1 MKYLIIILALIVY
14 QNFFFGQNKTKV
26 ALTPAYFDVT
36 AIDVPIGAVI
46 DEATTC
52 TIYISNTGTTGGTQD
67 VTIDWQKGGVSK
79 YSHDVSKTISGEG
92 STNFTDEYTPLLG
105 GVDWKIIVTTDD
117 DSLESIAFT
126 VNL

>member
-1 MKYLIIILALIVY
+1 MKYIIITLGLIIC

-36 AIDVPIGAVI
+36 AIDVPVDAVV

-52 TIYISNTGTTGGTQD
+52 TIYISNTGTTGGIQD

-79 YSHDVSKTISGEG
+79 YSHDVSKTIGGSG
-92 STNFTDEYTPLLG
+92 SINFTDEYTPLLG
-105 GVDWKIIVTTDD
+105 GTDWKITVTTDD
-117 DSLESIAFT
+117 DSLESITFT
-126 VNL
+126 VDL